1 MPHEILKHAIRNYIH
16 EGKQFLEGTET
27 ALLTVNRIGTLT
39 SRGSLDFG
47 GSEYSAGEIEWM
59 EAQKQSPD
67 DKYGWW
73 RLEPGSYVVEFNES
87 LQATKRQRFYLQP
100 WEHVTAN
107 GTSHPFF
114 ILIPPRDT
122 LRVYISVGPAGL
134 DIKENARF
142 SEIGV
147 LDE

>member
-1 MPHEILKHAIRNYIH
+1 MSHEILKHAVRNYIH

-27 ALLTVNRIGTLT
+27 ALLTVHRIGSLA

-47 GSEYSAGEIEWM
+47 GSEYSAGEVEWIEP
-59 EAQKQSPD
+59 QKESPD

-73 RLEPGSYVVEFNES
+73 RLEPGHYMIEFNES
-87 LQATKRQRFYLQP
+87 LQATQRQRFYLQP
-100 WEHVTAN
+100 WAKVTAN
-107 GTSHPFF
+107 GTTHSFA
-114 ILIPPRDT
+114 ILIPPRDV

-134 DIKENARF
+134 DVKENARF
-142 SEIGV
+142 SELGV